1 MTPSDERGMPPTQV
15 CEEAHQLLDDL
26 RVADLSDSIAGQFA
40 TRLLADHGAT
50 VVLVE
55 PPTGSPVRGLPPFWH
70 APEHAA
76 PESLLFR
83 HLNTGKDSVCLGE
96 DRLAALRRDANAKE
110 LAYDVIV
117 VSDHAA
123 ASRAAD
129 LFPDVCVAAVT
140 DFAETGPYA
149 QWAGSEII
157 HQALSGSMYYNG
169 RADDRPL
176 YGTGHRAYYA
186 AGLHLYIRIVS
197 DHIARLQG
205 RPFHDRLCVSVHEA
219 AAAMEQNF
227 STQWAY
233 SKTIPA
239 RGEWNRPKGRVRCRD
254 GWLAFF
260 ASGSTRTELFTALGA
275 AEAAD
280 DPRFTDWLAF
290 VRNIAEAC
298 ALLNAGAATLTQ
310 QEILAAAIRDK
321 LVLSPMR
328 RLGELFTEDHLVA
341 RDYWRTD
348 PDSRTIL
355 GPMWRLDRSRVEELP
370 VDEQVIHPDTH
381 EVTASPEVDLSRA
394 GWRTDQG
401 HAGPLSGLR
410 VADFTSAWS
419 GPMATRV
426 LAALGAEVIKVE
438 GPQRMDGWRGD
449 RRRPF
454 HPDSY
459 PDSDPGR
466 RPYNRNAWFNTQNT
480 GKKSI
485 AIDLKQKEG
494 VSLALDLIAVSDVV
508 ISNFSPG
515 TMQRIGLGFDTL
527 RAVNPAIVMVE
538 MSAFGDSGPL
548 REHRGL
554 GQTMEAMSGI
564 SYLIGYAEDREP
576 LGSGSA
582 YLDPMGGLAGAAAAV
597 TALLQRQQTGT
608 AQRVEVPQRESA
620 MQWIGEKILDAVE
633 NGVAYEPAGNDV
645 SSAFPHDAYQTEGVD
660 QWVAIAVFDEQQWL
674 ALCTVCEWHEWR
686 ADKRLRGLPGRLAK
700 AEEITQ
706 AINKAARTREKL
718 AFATELQSA
727 GVPAAPIQDGKDLYN
742 DPQLRSRGWFTR
754 LSHGDVGTRDYPGV
768 PVEINGALSRPSH
781 AAPQFAEHT
790 RAVLSDLLHLDDQ
803 VIDAHL
809 RAGVTALPDTLDD
822 EPAAPALRS

>member
-1 MTPSDERGMPPTQV
+1 MSPTCLTPSQVSSRLVCWLIMEPTSCWSSRPPGRRCGALLRSGRTRG
-15 CEEAHQLLDDL
+15 
-26 RVADLSDSIAGQFA
+26 RRSRIAA
-40 TRLLADHGAT
+40 VST
-50 VVLVE
+50 
-55 PPTGSPVRGLPPFWH
+55 
-70 APEHAA
+70 PEH
-76 PESLLFR
+76 
-83 HLNTGKDSVCLGE
+83 GKGLGCLGE
-96 DRLAALRRDANAKE
+96 DRLAALRRQANANGP
-110 LAYDVIV
+110 AYDIIV
-117 VSDHAA
+117 VSDHATA
-123 ASRAAD
+123 GRAAG
-129 LFPDVCVAAVT
+129 LFPDACVAAVT

-149 QWAGSEII
+149 QWTGSEII

-169 RADDRPL
+169 RADARPL

-197 DHIARLQG
+197 DRIARLQG
-205 RPFHDRLCVSVHEA
+205 RPFHNRLCVSAHEA

-233 SKTIPA
+233 SKTIPG

-260 ASGSTRTELFTALGA
+260 ASGRTLTELFRALGA

-290 VRNIAEAC
+290 VRNIADAC
-298 ALLNAGAATLTQ
+298 ALFNAGAATLNQ
-310 QEILAAAIRDK
+310 QEILATAIRDK

-348 PDSRTIL
+348 PDSPTTL
-355 GPMWRLDRSRVEELP
+355 GPMWRHDRSRVEEP
-370 VDEQVIHPDTH
+370 AVDKPALSPDTH
-381 EVTASPEVDLSRA
+381 DVTTSPDVDLSGA
-394 GWRTDQG
+394 GWRTDHG
-401 HAGPLSGLR
+401 HAGPLTGLR

-459 PDSDPGR
+459 PDSQPGP

-485 AIDLKQKEG
+485 AIDLKQKAG
-494 VSLALDLIAVSDVV
+494 VGLALDLIAASDVV
-508 ISNFSPG
+508 IANFSPG
-515 TMQRIGLGFDTL
+515 TMQRIGLGFATL
-527 RAVNPAIVMVE
+527 RAVNPSIVMVE

-597 TALLQRQQTGT
+597 TALLQRQRTRT
-608 AQRVEVPQRESA
+608 AQRVEVPQREAA
-620 MQWIGEKILDAVE
+620 MQWIGEKILDAIE
-633 NGVAYEPAGNDV
+633 NGVDYQPAGNDV
-645 SSAFPHDAYQTEGVD
+645 SHAFPHDAYQTKGVD
-660 QWVAIAVFDEQQWL
+660 QWIAIAVFDERQWL
-674 ALCTVCEWHEWR
+674 ALCEVCEWHEWR
-686 ADKRLRGLPGRLAK
+686 ADERLRRLPGRLAK

-706 AINKAARTREKL
+706 ALSKTARTREKM

-742 DPQLRSRGWFTR
+742 DPQLRSRGWFTP
-754 LSHGDVGTRDYPGV
+754 LSHNDVGTRDYPGV
-768 PVEINGALSRPSH
+768 PVEINGVLSRPTH
-781 AAPQFAEHT
+781 AAPLFAEHT
-790 RAVLSDLLHLDDQ
+790 QAVMSDLLHLDDQ
-803 VIDAHL
+803 AIEGHV
-809 RAGVTALPDTLDD
+809 RAGVSALPDTLDD
-822 EPAAPALRS
+822 KPADPILQRSS